1 MVSPRQ
7 SFLEK
12 ADTPYV
18 LSLFLGLLTLNVFLV
33 SPFIGWYDEGEMVG
47 ATACLGISHPSG
59 QVLFHLL
66 GKVFLLC
73 PFGTPAFRFGLMSVF
88 CSALASV
95 LFWIL
100 CCRLA
105 ERFTKKNEAISPS
118 LKRCL
123 WLLTLAWSLSLPWW
137 KYSLTP
143 LVYALHLFLGLL
155 VLWALSLERP
165 SKWLLVFFILGS
177 ATIFRPTQCF
187 ALPFVGLAYLLEWK
201 KRKIQRQAAKTPSK
215 TFFDQGIKTHIFSV
229 IAFALGR
236 STAIYLPLRSALKPA
251 IAYADLTRLI
261 PLVKHVLALRFSK
274 YVGVGHSG
282 TAYPILQQMAFHL
295 WSELTPLGV
304 ALLVLGAI
312 FLILNRKKIP
322 LFLWVAMGWGTS
334 EALFVLNIPFPTFES
349 HQVLLGWVYSGF
361 LAVSALIFL
370 ESRVRK
376 NRIWSF
382 ILAVVLTAFVLIQ
395 FTAVGHLWER
405 KKERGAQDYA
415 RNLLQIMEPNALYI
429 PAEENEYFPVVGF
442 QQSFNFRKDV
452 EVVEPGL
459 DPSEVGA
466 KIRDCVEHN
475 RPLYVTRQWVL
486 PPTYFYQSWGP
497 LWKIV
502 PSSIERVARKNP
514 KASPQVSWGS
524 IGLVGAQVQP
534 SVVQAGGILEV
545 TYHWIRQKG
554 SPADQTRSLVALFA
568 DDQGNY
574 WTRDGV
580 LWLQDIHE
588 ISSSYFT
595 QMKPGWVY
603 EEKRILF
610 IPSDFPAGSYR
621 LMMGFQKIA
630 PTKGEGQESF
640 NREFYERSAAQDLD
654 KFMGKGGNGSV
665 IQFST
670 LGPDVFKGGFWP
682 VKKSQLPPPADP
694 RFAPV
699 ANVEIE
705 PAQN

>member
-1 MVSPRQ
+1 
-7 SFLEK
+7 F
-12 ADTPYV
+12 Y
-18 LSLFLGLLTLNVFLV
+18 
-33 SPFIGWYDEGEMVG
+33 
-47 ATACLGISHPSG
+47 
-59 QVLFHLL
+59 
-66 GKVFLLC
+66 
-73 PFGTPAFRFGLMSVF
+73 
-88 CSALASV
+88 
-95 LFWIL
+95 
-100 CCRLA
+100 
-105 ERFTKKNEAISPS
+105 
-118 LKRCL
+118 
-123 WLLTLAWSLSLPWW
+123 
-137 KYSLTP
+137 
-143 LVYALHLFLGLL
+143 
-155 VLWALSLERP
+155 
-165 SKWLLVFFILGS
+165 
-177 ATIFRPTQCF
+177 
-187 ALPFVGLAYLLEWK
+187 
-201 KRKIQRQAAKTPSK
+201 
-215 TFFDQGIKTHIFSV
+215 
-229 IAFALGR
+229 
-236 STAIYLPLRSALKPA
+236 
-251 IAYADLTRLI
+251 
-261 PLVKHVLALRFSK
+261 
-274 YVGVGHSG
+274 
-282 TAYPILQQMAFHL
+282 L

-304 ALLVLGAI
+304 ALLALGAI

-322 LFLWVAMGWGTS
+322 LFLWVAMGWGTI

-361 LAVSALIFL
+361 LAATALIFL

-376 NRIWSF
+376 DPFRSLIVS
-382 ILAVVLTAFVLIQ
+382 VVLTFFVLIQ
-395 FTAVGHLWER
+395 LTAIGHLWER

-429 PAEENEYFPVVGF
+429 PTEENEYFPVVGF
-442 QQSFNFRKDV
+442 QESFSFRKDV

-486 PPTYFYQSWGP
+486 PPTCFYQSWGP

-514 KASPQVSWGS
+514 KASPQVSWGG
-524 IGLVGAQVQP
+524 IGLVGAEVQP

-545 TYHWIRQKG
+545 TYRWIRQKG

-568 DDQGNY
+568 DDQDNY

-610 IPSDFPAGSYR
+610 IPSDFPVGAYR
-621 LMMGFQKIA
+621 LMMGFQKTA

-682 VKKSQLPPPADP
+682 VTKSRFPPPADS

-699 ANVEIE
+699 ANIVIQSLER
-705 PAQN
+705 